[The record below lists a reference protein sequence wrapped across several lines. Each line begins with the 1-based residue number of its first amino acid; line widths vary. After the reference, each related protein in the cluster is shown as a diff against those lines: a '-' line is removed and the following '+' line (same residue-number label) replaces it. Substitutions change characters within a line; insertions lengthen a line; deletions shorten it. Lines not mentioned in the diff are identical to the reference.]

1 MRRIADRRTRCGEQL
16 ADIVTMAE
24 NSEPLNAVLVAL
36 KIGESYTIRKLRSTE
51 TEACDAFL
59 SRLCSHD
66 VRWRFGGPRLSGACL
81 LPARVAG
88 RRSLAFAAA
97 NMSGEILAIL
107 NVEYLDPATAE
118 IALVV
123 RSDLKR
129 RGIGSAL
136 LRHVM
141 RWTRAAGLRRLVGH
155 VMSDNRIMLRLA
167 LAAGFRPTAGDQAL
181 IEFSWVAPTE
191 A

>member
-1 MRRIADRRTRCGEQL
+1 
-16 ADIVTMAE
+16 
-24 NSEPLNAVLVAL
+24 
-36 KIGESYTIRKLRSTE
+36 
-51 TEACDAFL
+51 
-59 SRLCSHD
+59 
-66 VRWRFGGPRLSGACL
+66 
-81 LPARVAG
+81 
-88 RRSLAFAAA
+88 
-97 NMSGEILAIL
+97 MSGDILAIL

-141 RWTRAAGLRRLVGH
+141 TWTRAAGLRRLVGH